1 MVWFSFC
8 QFSNPENPDS
18 DTDNLHPLAP
28 RIRKYSKIPL
38 NLYYSLWSA
47 IRIIAP
53 GGA

>member
-1 MVWFSFC
+1 MAVITLQEAETQLSHWL
-8 QFSNPENPDS
+8 N
-18 DTDNLHPLAP
+18 
-28 RIRKYSKIPL
+28 YSKIPL